1 MLAALGFPPSVSPSI
16 FYNTRHKNK
25 AGFGIVI
32 LFTSFTFTVFSVG
45 VVKIGTVRV
54 SEVPF
59 QRRTGVFELGSRR
72 SWLT

>member
-1 MLAALGFPPSVSPSI
+1 MLAALGFPPSVSSSI